1 MEEEGPS
8 HIVSY
13 QLFMEGYDPKQIA
26 SRRGMSSATIENH
39 IARAYEEGVGTD
51 WTLLFSEEEEGLIR
65 GAVQEAG
72 SDKLKPIK
80 ELLPDEISYFQI
92 KAFLAKQT

>member
-1 MEEEGPS
+1 
-8 HIVSY
+8 
-13 QLFMEGYDPKQIA
+13 
-26 SRRGMSSATIENH
+26 
-39 IARAYEEGVGTD
+39 
-51 WTLLFSEEEEGLIR
+51 LIR